1 MRTQGDHVVNDYKS
15 LVNHQALCGQEIT
28 DVLYKYIQ
36 DIVPFGLYLG

>member
-28 DVLYKYIQ
+28 DVLYTLA
-36 DIVPFGLYLG
+36 GGRGTAECG